1 MRRAVHDRIE
11 SRFCRE
17 ADEDLIIAESDQIGP
32 TA

>member
-17 ADEDLIIAESDQIGP
+17 AEEELMIAESGQIGP